1 MKSVTYMIDKTNKS
15 IGLYIHIPFCN
26 SKCSY
31 CDFNSYAGKLQWQD
45 RYFKAL
51 EKELSLYAEK
61 LNAIYG
67 HSTVDTVFV
76 GGGTPSAVDAEHIY
90 NILNHCRRQ
99 FNIGAAAELS
109 MESNPGTMTAE
120 KLHTYKEAGI
130 TRISMGLQAAQPHL
144 LKFLGRRHTAEQ
156 FIESIQLAK
165 QAGFTNLNGDVI
177 FGIPGQT
184 MLDWKKTLELLV
196 SLEIPHVS
204 AYSLKIEEGTLLGD
218 MYESGTLKPVE
229 DELDREM
236 YHYAI
241 KYLKEQGLNHY
252 ELSNFS
258 APGYEC
264 KHNLIYWQER
274 EYIGL
279 GAGAHSFLNNKRFS
293 NEPKLETYIEL
304 VENGQNPVIEDI
316 EVTREDEMAEYMFL
330 GLRLMKG
337 VSEKEFVNRFGV
349 SMLKTYNSQI
359 DKLNKAGLVRLDGET
374 VKLTSKGLDL
384 ANIVFMEFV

>member
-1 MKSVTYMIDKTNKS
+1 MTDNTNKS

-31 CDFNSYAGKLQWQD
+31 CDFNSYAGKLHWQD

-61 LNAIYG
+61 VNAMYG
-67 HSTVDTVFV
+67 HSTIETVFV
-76 GGGTPSAVDAEHIY
+76 GGGTPSAVDAQHIY

-99 FNIGAAAELS
+99 LNIGAAAELS
-109 MESNPGTMTAE
+109 MESNPGTLTAE
-120 KLHTYKEAGI
+120 KLHIYREAGI

-144 LKFLGRRHTAEQ
+144 LKFLGRRHTAQQ
-156 FIESIQLAK
+156 FAEGVQLAK

-184 MLDWKKTLELLV
+184 MQHWKETLELLV
-196 SLEIPHVS
+196 SLQIQHIS
-204 AYSLKIEEGTLLGD
+204 AYSLKIEEGTLFGD
-218 MYESGTLKPVE
+218 MYEKGTLKPVE

-241 KYLKEQGLNHY
+241 HYLKEHGLNHY

-258 APGYEC
+258 VPGFEC

-293 NEPKLETYIEL
+293 NEAKLETYIQM
-304 VENGQNPVIEDI
+304 VEDGLIPVIEDI

-330 GLRLMKG
+330 GLRLLKG
-337 VSEKEFVNRFGV
+337 VSEKEFVDRFGV
-349 SMLKTYNSQI
+349 SMKKKYSAQI
-359 DKLNKAGLVRLDGET
+359 DKLCKVGLVSLDNEI

-384 ANIVFMEFV
+384 ANIVFMEFL

>member
-1 MKSVTYMIDKTNKS
+1 M
-15 IGLYIHIPFCN
+15 
-26 SKCSY
+26 
-31 CDFNSYAGKLQWQD
+31 YAK
-45 RYFKAL
+45 KI
-51 EKELSLYAEK
+51 
-61 LNAIYG
+61 NAMHG
-67 HSTVDTVFV
+67 HSTVETVFV
-76 GGGTPSAVDAEHIY
+76 GGGTPSAVDAQHIY

-99 FNIGAAAELS
+99 LNIGAAAELS
-109 MESNPGTMTAE
+109 MESNPGTLTAE

-156 FIESIQLAK
+156 FIEGVQLAK
-165 QAGFTNLNGDVI
+165 KAGFTNLNGDVI

-184 MLDWKKTLELLV
+184 MKDWKETLELLV
-196 SLEIPHVS
+196 SLKVQHIS
-204 AYSLKIEEGTLLGD
+204 AYSLKIEEGTLFGD
-218 MYESGTLKPVE
+218 MYDKGTLKPAE

-241 KYLKEQGLNHY
+241 KYLKENGLNHY

-258 APGYEC
+258 TPCYEC
-264 KHNLIYWQER
+264 RHNLIYWQER

-293 NEPKLETYIEL
+293 NQAKLETYIEL
-304 VENGQNPVIEDI
+304 VEKGQIPVIEDI

-330 GLRLMKG
+330 GLRLLKG
-337 VSEKEFVNRFGV
+337 VSDQEFVYRFGV
-349 SMLKTYNSQI
+349 SMLEVYKAQI

>member
-1 MKSVTYMIDKTNKS
+1 MTDNTNKS

-31 CDFNSYAGKLQWQD
+31 CDFNSYAGKLHWQD

-61 LNAIYG
+61 VNAMYG
-67 HSTVDTVFV
+67 HSTVETVFV
-76 GGGTPSAVDAEHIY
+76 GGGTPSAVDAQHIY

-99 FNIGAAAELS
+99 LNIGAAAELS
-109 MESNPGTMTAE
+109 MESNPGTLTAE
-120 KLHTYKEAGI
+120 KLHIYREAGI

-144 LKFLGRRHTAEQ
+144 LKFLGRRHTAQQ
-156 FIESIQLAK
+156 FAEGVQLAK

-184 MLDWKKTLELLV
+184 MQHWKETLELLV
-196 SLEIPHVS
+196 NLQIQHIS
-204 AYSLKIEEGTLLGD
+204 AYSLKIEEGTLFGD
-218 MYESGTLKPVE
+218 MYEKGTLKPVE

-241 KYLKEQGLNHY
+241 QYLKEHGLNHY

-258 APGYEC
+258 VPSFEC

-293 NEPKLETYIEL
+293 NEAKLETYIQM
-304 VENGQNPVIEDI
+304 VEDGLIPVIEDI

-330 GLRLMKG
+330 GLRLLKG
-337 VSEKEFVNRFGV
+337 VSEKEFVDRFGV
-349 SMLKTYNSQI
+349 SMKKKYNAQI
-359 DKLNKAGLVRLDGET
+359 DKLCKAGLVSLDNET
-374 VKLTSKGLDL
+374 VKLTTKGLDL
-384 ANIVFMEFV
+384 ANIVFMEFL